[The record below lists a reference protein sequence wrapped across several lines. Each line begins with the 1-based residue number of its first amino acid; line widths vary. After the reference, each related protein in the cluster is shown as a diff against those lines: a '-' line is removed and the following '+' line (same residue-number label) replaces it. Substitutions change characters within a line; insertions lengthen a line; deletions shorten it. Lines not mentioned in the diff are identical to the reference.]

1 MRRFT
6 LVLALVLL
14 ISCVAAV
21 AQEFSRVEVFGGY
34 AYARNQMSGP
44 NAFNFKGWNGEA
56 TINGNRFFGVVA
68 DFSGHY
74 RMIAGPGAVVPV
86 NTDTSIYHFLFGP
99 QVRYRNASSK
109 ASPFARFLIGG
120 SKITMTP
127 QDGSAEFN
135 DTQFTYGFGGGMDV
149 NLTPRI
155 GARLFQADYIRT
167 HFNSKRQ
174 NDVRISFGLTFNVMK
189 VK

>member
-1 MRRFT
+1 MRRFS

-14 ISCVAAV
+14 ISCVAAT
-21 AQEFSRVEVFGGY
+21 AQDYSRVEVFGGY
-34 AYARNQMSGP
+34 SYARNQMSGP
-44 NAFNFKGWNGEA
+44 NAFNFQGWNGEA
-56 TINGNRFFGVVA
+56 TINGNRYFGITA

-74 RMIAGPGAVVPV
+74 KMIPGPGPVVSA

-99 QVRYRNASSK
+99 QVRYRGADSK
-109 ASPFARFLIGG
+109 TSAFARFLVGG
-120 SKITMTP
+120 SHINMTP
-127 QDGSAEFN
+127 AGGTAFT
-135 DTQFTYGFGGGMDV
+135 DTQFTYGFGGGMDL
-149 NLTPRI
+149 NLTNRI

-174 NDVRISFGLTFNVMK
+174 NDVRLSFGVTFNVMK